1 MTILSA
7 TLLLFLVLDPIGNV
21 PAFLCILKDT
31 QPDRQPRIIV
41 RELLIALFILIFF
54 MFLGRYILLVLHISE
69 PALSISG
76 GIILFMIAIRMIFS
90 TVSEMFL
97 GGPSGEPFIVPLA
110 VPLIAGPSAV
120 ATVLLLMAREPQRW
134 LEWLLAVVLAW
145 FGAGIILLFCGPLRR
160 LFGQRGLTAMERLM
174 GMILTTVAVEMFIS
188 GLSDLLSRNP
198 QF

>member
-7 TLLLFLVLDPIGNV
+7 TLLLFLVLDPVGNV

-31 QPDRQPRIIV
+31 EPERQRHIIV
-41 RELLIALFILIFF
+41 RELLIALFVLVFF
-54 MFLGRYILLVLHISE
+54 MFLGRYILLILRISE

-76 GIILFMIAIRMIFS
+76 GIILFLIAIRMIFS
-90 TVSEMFL
+90 SVSEMFV
-97 GGPSGEPFIVPLA
+97 GGPGGEPFIVPLA

-120 ATVLLLMAREPQRW
+120 ATVLLLMAREPHRW
-134 LEWLLAVVLAW
+134 LEWLAAVVLAW
-145 FGAGIILLFCGPLRR
+145 FFAGVILLFCAPLRR

-188 GLSDLLSRNP
+188 GVFELVARSR

>member
-7 TLLLFLVLDPIGNV
+7 TTLLFLVLDPIGNV

-31 QPDRQPRIIV
+31 APHRQPRIII
-41 RELLIALFILIFF
+41 RELLIALAILIFF
-54 MFLGRYILLVLHISE
+54 MFIGRYILLILGISQ

-76 GIILFMIAIRMIFS
+76 GIILFLIAIRMIFS
-90 TVSEMFL
+90 TVSEMFV
-97 GGPSGEPFIVPLA
+97 GGAAGEPFIVPLA

-134 LEWLLAVVLAW
+134 PEWLLAVVIAW
-145 FGAGIILLFCGPLRR
+145 FAAGVILLFCGPLRQ

-174 GMILTTVAVEMFIS
+174 GMILTTVAVQMFIS
-188 GLSDLLSRNP
+188 GIFELLAR
-198 QF
+198 

>member
-1 MTILSA
+1 MTVFSA
-7 TLLLFLVLDPIGNV
+7 TLLLFLVLDPVGNV

-31 QPDRQPRIIV
+31 EPGRQRHIII
-41 RELLIALFILIFF
+41 RELLIALFVLIFF
-54 MFLGRYILLVLHISE
+54 MFVGRYILIVLRISE

-76 GIILFMIAIRMIFS
+76 GIILFLIAIRMIFS
-90 TVSEMFL
+90 SVSEMFL
-97 GGPSGEPFIVPLA
+97 GGPAGEPLIFPLA

-120 ATVLLLMAREPQRW
+120 ATVLLLMAREPHRW

-145 FGAGIILLFCGPLRR
+145 FSAGVILLFCAPLRR

-188 GLSDLLSRNP
+188 GVSDLVLQSQ